1 MLLLPPFGRWG
12 NRGTGEIK
20 SFPVVSEL
28 GNDRTAVQRSPPPS
42 LPLLSPSVYVKS
54 TCHVSVM
61 VPISQIGK
69 LRLMEVKELVQG
81 HSLVS
86 DGVRIQ
92 TQGFRNMPLALAQ
105 AVSSHY

>member
-1 MLLLPPFGRWG
+1 
-12 NRGTGEIK
+12 
-20 SFPVVSEL
+20 
-28 GNDRTAVQRSPPPS
+28 
-42 LPLLSPSVYVKS
+42 
-54 TCHVSVM
+54 M